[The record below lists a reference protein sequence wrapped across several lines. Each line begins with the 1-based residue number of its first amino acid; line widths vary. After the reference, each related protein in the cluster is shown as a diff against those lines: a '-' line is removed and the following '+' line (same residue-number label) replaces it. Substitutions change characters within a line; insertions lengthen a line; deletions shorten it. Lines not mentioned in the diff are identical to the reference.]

1 MLRGKTNPKKT
12 IVNKYLKNRM
22 KYSIEKMVNM
32 KTMMSFLKFLPLF
45 LLGSVL
51 AFLFLKISYFQR
63 LLRLDGEGRLSHG
76 YAVPRLQNSYG
87 GKSGGRIKRNG
98 LDQDFTFSAK
108 K

>member
-1 MLRGKTNPKKT
+1 
-12 IVNKYLKNRM
+12 M

-32 KTMMSFLKFLPLF
+32 KTIKFLPLF
-45 LLGSVL
+45 LLGSLL
-51 AFLFLKISYFQR
+51 AFLLLKISHFQR

-76 YAVPRLQNSYG
+76 YAFPRLDNSYG
-87 GKSGGRIKRNG
+87 ERSGGRIKRND